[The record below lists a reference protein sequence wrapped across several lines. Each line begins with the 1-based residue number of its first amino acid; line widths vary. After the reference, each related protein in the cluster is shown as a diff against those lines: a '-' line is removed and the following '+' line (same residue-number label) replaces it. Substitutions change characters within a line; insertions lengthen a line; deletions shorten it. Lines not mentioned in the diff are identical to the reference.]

1 MKRSEWVLV
10 FQLVLRGEAL
20 EYLDTLIKFK
30 MMVMMI
36 MMMMM
41 MEMIMKQT
49 VSRKVQKKEAVSD
62 FQNLS
67 FIKRGYVQTLSCEN
81 EFYLHEH
88 KKSFSSIAWHLD
100 SP

>member
-10 FQLVLRGEAL
+10 FQLVIRGEAL

-41 MEMIMKQT
+41 MT
-49 VSRKVQKKEAVSD
+49 P
-62 FQNLS
+62 
-67 FIKRGYVQTLSCEN
+67 
-81 EFYLHEH
+81 
-88 KKSFSSIAWHLD
+88 SIIRYCYTDCDPGLV
-100 SP
+100 